1 MTKENT
7 ARTILL
13 IEDNPE
19 MRENTS
25 EILELAGYHV
35 ITAENGK
42 KGVDLALKH
51 LPEMVICDVMMPVL
65 DGYGV
70 LHILAKNPKTASIPF
85 IFLTA
90 KAEKEDF
97 RKGMNLGADDY
108 ITKPFSES
116 ELLDAISMRFSKSE
130 ALRKDFDKTVEGLN
144 DFMTRAES
152 FDALIKLTGDRKCKP
167 YKKKELIFSEGNYP
181 NGIYFVNK
189 GKVKT
194 YKVNED
200 GKEYITGLYKDGD
213 FIGYTAVLEDSN
225 FTESAA
231 ALEDSDVCQIQ
242 RQDFLTLL
250 YSNREVANKFI
261 KLLSD
266 NLIEKEERLLSLAY
280 NSVRKRVAEALLMLR
295 NRYMQEGSNE
305 FSIHISREDL
315 SNIVGTAT
323 ESLIRT
329 LSDFKDEGMIELKA
343 GQVRILD
350 PRKLEHMKF

>member
-1 MTKENT
+1 MRN
-7 ARTILL
+7 ILL

-19 MRENTS
+19 MRENTT

-35 ITAENGK
+35 HSAENGK
-42 KGVDLALKH
+42 IGVDLAQKN
-51 LPEMVICDVMMPVL
+51 LPDLIICDVMMPVL

-70 LHILAKNPKTASIPF
+70 LHILSKNSKTTGIPF

-108 ITKPFSES
+108 ITKPFNDV
-116 ELLDAISMRFSKSE
+116 ELLDAIETRF
-130 ALRKDFDKTVEGLN
+130 RKTELLKKEFAKNIDGLN
-144 DFMTRAES
+144 EFMNKVES
-152 FDALIKLTGDRKCKP
+152 FDALIKLTGDRKCRP
-167 YKKKELIFSEGNYP
+167 YKKKELIFSEGSHP
-181 NGIYFVNK
+181 SGVFFINK
-189 GKVKT
+189 GKIKT
-194 YKVNED
+194 FKTNED
-200 GKEYITGLYKDGD
+200 GKEYITGLFKEGD

-225 FTESAA
+225 FTESAT
-231 ALEDSDVCQIQ
+231 ALEDADVCLIQ

-266 NLIEKEERLLSLAY
+266 NLIEKEDRLLSLAY

-295 NRYMQEGSNE
+295 ERYKVENNDD

-343 GQVRILD
+343 GQVKIVD
-350 PRKLEHMKF
+350 VRKLEHMKF

>member
-1 MTKENT
+1 MK
-7 ARTILL
+7 TILL
-13 IEDNPE
+13 IEDNLE

-25 EILELAGYHV
+25 EILELAGYKV
-35 ITAENGK
+35 ISAENGK
-42 KGVDLALKH
+42 IGVDLAIKH
-51 LPEMVICDVMMPVL
+51 APDLIICDVMMPEL

-70 LHILAKNPKTASIPF
+70 LHILGKNAKTAGIPF

-90 KAEKEDF
+90 KAEKDDF

-108 ITKPFSES
+108 ITKPFNDV
-116 ELLDAISMRFSKSE
+116 ELLDAIETRF
-130 ALRKDFDKTVEGLN
+130 RKTDLLKKEFSRDLEGLN
-144 DFMTRAES
+144 DFMTKVES
-152 FDALIKLTGDRKCKP
+152 FDALIKLTGDRKTKN
-167 YKKKELIFSEGNYP
+167 YKKKEIIFSEGNHP
-181 NGIYFVNK
+181 GGVYFINK

-194 YKVNED
+194 WKSNED

-213 FIGYTAVLEDSN
+213 FIGYIALLEDGN

-231 ALEDSDVCQIQ
+231 ALEESEICLIQ
-242 RQDFLTLL
+242 RQDFLSLL

-266 NLIEKEERLLSLAY
+266 DLIEKEERLLSLAY

-295 NRYMQEGSNE
+295 SRYKEQNKDE

-329 LSDFKDEGMIELKA
+329 LSDFKEEGLIELKA
-343 GQVRILD
+343 GQVRIID

>member
-1 MTKENT
+1 M
-7 ARTILL
+7 L

-19 MRENTS
+19 MRENTT
-25 EILELAGYHV
+25 EILELAGYRV
-35 ITAENGK
+35 ISAENGK
-42 KGVDLALKH
+42 VGVDYAQKN
-51 LPEMVICDVMMPVL
+51 LPDLIICDVMMPEL

-70 LHILAKNPKTASIPF
+70 LHILSKNASTRGIPF

-108 ITKPFSES
+108 ITKPFNDV
-116 ELLDAISMRFSKSE
+116 ELLDAIETRFKKIDLLKKEFSKNI
-130 ALRKDFDKTVEGLN
+130 EGLN
-144 DFMTRAES
+144 EFINKAES
-152 FDALIKLTGDRKCKP
+152 FDALIKLTGDRKCKN
-167 YKKKELIFSEGNYP
+167 YKKKEIIFSEGSHP
-181 NGIYFVNK
+181 GGVYFINK

-194 YKVNED
+194 YKSNED
-200 GKEYITGLYKDGD
+200 GKEYITGLFKEGD
-213 FIGYTAVLEDSN
+213 FIGYTAVLEDNN
-225 FTESAA
+225 FSETAA
-231 ALEDSDVCQIQ
+231 ALEEAEVCLIQ

-266 NLIEKEERLLSLAY
+266 NLIEKEDRLLSLAY

-295 NRYMQEGSNE
+295 ERYKEKNNDD

-343 GQVRILD
+343 GQVKILD
-350 PRKLEHMKF
+350 ARKLEHMKF

>member
-1 MTKENT
+1 MK
-7 ARTILL
+7 TILL
-13 IEDNPE
+13 IEDNTE

-25 EILELAGYHV
+25 EILELAGYNV
-35 ITAENGK
+35 IAAENGK
-42 KGVDLALKH
+42 FGVDQAVKH
-51 LPEMVICDVMMPVL
+51 LPDLVVCDVMMPEL

-70 LHILAKNPKTASIPF
+70 LHILSKNPKTAGIPF

-108 ITKPFSES
+108 ITKPFNDV
-116 ELLDAISMRFSKSE
+116 ELLDAIETRF
-130 ALRKDFDKTVEGLN
+130 RKTELLKKEFSRNIEGLN
-144 DFMTRAES
+144 EFINKVES
-152 FDALIKLTGDRKCKP
+152 FDALIKLTGDRKCKL
-167 YKKKELIFSEGNYP
+167 YKKKEIIFSEGNHP
-181 NGIYFVNK
+181 GGVFFINK

-194 YKVNED
+194 FKSNED
-200 GKEYITGLYKDGD
+200 GKEYITGLFKEGD
-213 FIGYTAVLEDSN
+213 FIGYTAILEDSN

-231 ALEDSDVCQIQ
+231 ALEEAEVCLIQ
-242 RQDFLTLL
+242 RQDFLALL

-266 NLIEKEERLLSLAY
+266 NLVEKEDRLLSLAY

-295 NRYMQEGSNE
+295 ERYKEQNKDE

-329 LSDFKDEGMIELKA
+329 LSDFKDEGLIELKA
-343 GQVRILD
+343 GQVRIVD

>member
-1 MTKENT
+1 MKN
-7 ARTILL
+7 ILL

-25 EILELAGYHV
+25 EILELAGYKV
-35 ITAENGK
+35 SSAENGK
-42 KGVDLALKH
+42 IGVDLAIKQSPDL
-51 LPEMVICDVMMPVL
+51 VICDVMMPEL

-70 LHILAKNPKTASIPF
+70 LHILSKNPKTSGIPF

-90 KAEKEDF
+90 KAEKDDF

-108 ITKPFSES
+108 ITKPFSDV
-116 ELLDAISMRFSKSE
+116 ELLDAIETRF
-130 ALRKDFDKTVEGLN
+130 RKTELLKKEFTRDLEGLS
-144 DFMTRAES
+144 DFMNRAES
-152 FDALIKLTGDRKCKP
+152 FDALIKLTGDRKCKM
-167 YKKKELIFSEGNYP
+167 YKKKENIFSEGNHP
-181 NGIYFVNK
+181 GGVFFINK

-194 YKVNED
+194 FKSNED

-225 FTESAA
+225 FTESAT
-231 ALEDSDVCQIQ
+231 ALEEAEVCMIQ
-242 RQDFLTLL
+242 RNDFLTLL
-250 YSNREVANKFI
+250 YSNREVSNKFI
-261 KLLSD
+261 KLLSND
-266 NLIEKEERLLSLAY
+266 LIEKEERLLSLAY

-295 NRYMQEGSNE
+295 ARYMESNKDD

-329 LSDFKDEGMIELKA
+329 LSDFKDEGLIELKA

>member
-1 MTKENT
+1 MKN
-7 ARTILL
+7 ILL

-19 MRENTS
+19 MRENTA
-25 EILELAGYHV
+25 EILELAGYNV
-35 ITAENGK
+35 TTAENGK
-42 KGVDLALKH
+42 TGVDSALKKTPD
-51 LPEMVICDVMMPVL
+51 LIICDVMMPEL

-70 LHILAKNPKTASIPF
+70 LHILGKNPKTAGIPF

-90 KAEKEDF
+90 KAEKDDF

-108 ITKPFSES
+108 ITKPFNDV
-116 ELLDAISMRFSKSE
+116 ELLDAIETRFRKTESLKKEFSK
-130 ALRKDFDKTVEGLN
+130 DINGLN
-144 DFMTRAES
+144 DFFNKAES
-152 FDALIKLTGDRKCKP
+152 FDALIKLTGDRKCKT
-167 YKKKELIFSEGNYP
+167 YKKKEMIFSEGTHP
-181 NGIYFVNK
+181 GGIYFVNK

-194 YKVNED
+194 FKSNED
-200 GKEYITGLYKDGD
+200 GKEYITGLFKEGD
-213 FIGYTAVLEDSN
+213 FIGYTAILEDQN
-225 FTESAA
+225 FSESAA
-231 ALEDSDVCQIQ
+231 ALEESELCMIQ

-266 NLIEKEERLLSLAY
+266 NLLEKEERLLSLAY

-295 NRYMQEGSNE
+295 DRYRDKQEND

-329 LSDFKDEGMIELKA
+329 LSDFKDEGLIELKA
-343 GQVRILD
+343 GQVRIVD

>member
-1 MTKENT
+1 MK
-7 ARTILL
+7 TILL
-13 IEDNPE
+13 IEDNLE

-25 EILELAGYHV
+25 EILELAGYKV
-35 ITAENGK
+35 ISAENGK
-42 KGVDLALKH
+42 IGVDLAIKH
-51 LPEMVICDVMMPVL
+51 APDLIICDVMMPEL

-70 LHILAKNPKTASIPF
+70 LHILSKNAKTAGIPF

-90 KAEKEDF
+90 KAEKDDF

-108 ITKPFSES
+108 ITKPFNDV
-116 ELLDAISMRFSKSE
+116 ELLDAIETRFRKTD
-130 ALRKDFDKTVEGLN
+130 LLKKDFSRDLDGLN
-144 DFMTRAES
+144 DFMTKVES
-152 FDALIKLTGDRKCKP
+152 FDALIKLTGDRKTKN
-167 YKKKELIFSEGNYP
+167 YKKKEIIFSEGNHP
-181 NGIYFVNK
+181 GGVYFINK

-194 YKVNED
+194 YKSNED

-213 FIGYTAVLEDSN
+213 FIGYIALLEDGN

-231 ALEDSDVCQIQ
+231 ALEESEICLIQ
-242 RQDFLTLL
+242 RQDFLALL

-266 NLIEKEERLLSLAY
+266 DLIEKEERLLSLAY

-295 NRYMQEGSNE
+295 SRYKEQNRDE

-329 LSDFKDEGMIELKA
+329 LSDFKEEGLIELKA
-343 GQVRILD
+343 GQVRIID

>member
-1 MTKENT
+1 MRN
-7 ARTILL
+7 ILL

-19 MRENTS
+19 MRENTT

-35 ITAENGK
+35 VSAENGK
-42 KGVDLALKH
+42 IGVDLALKSTPD
-51 LPEMVICDVMMPVL
+51 LIICDVMMPEL

-70 LHILAKNPKTASIPF
+70 LHILSKNAKTTGIPF

-108 ITKPFSES
+108 ITKPFNDV
-116 ELLDAISMRFSKSE
+116 ELLDAIETRF
-130 ALRKDFDKTVEGLN
+130 RKTELLKKEFAKNIDGLN
-144 DFMTRAES
+144 EFINKVES
-152 FDALIKLTGDRKCKP
+152 FDALIKLTGDRKCRP
-167 YKKKELIFSEGNYP
+167 YKKKEIIFSEGSHP
-181 NGIYFVNK
+181 GGVYFINR
-189 GKVKT
+189 GKIKT
-194 YKVNED
+194 FKSNED
-200 GKEYITGLYKDGD
+200 GKEYITGLFKEGD
-213 FIGYTAVLEDSN
+213 FIGYTAVLEDGN

-231 ALEDSDVCQIQ
+231 SLEDSEVCLIQ

-295 NRYMQEGSNE
+295 ERYKEKNNDD

-329 LSDFKDEGMIELKA
+329 LSDFKEEGMIELKA
-343 GQVRILD
+343 GQVKIID
-350 PRKLEHMKF
+350 ARKLEHMKF

>member
-1 MTKENT
+1 MKTV
-7 ARTILL
+7 LL
-13 IEDNPE
+13 IEDNRE
-19 MRENTS
+19 MRENTT
-25 EILELAGYHV
+25 EILELAGHKV

-42 KGVDLALKH
+42 IGVDLAVKH
-51 LPEMVICDVMMPVL
+51 MPDIIVCDVMMPEL

-70 LHILAKNPKTASIPF
+70 LHILSKNSKTSGIPF

-90 KAEKEDF
+90 KAEKDDF

-108 ITKPFSES
+108 ITKPFNDV
-116 ELLDAISMRFSKSE
+116 ELLDAIETRLRKTESLKKEFSKNI
-130 ALRKDFDKTVEGLN
+130 EGLN
-144 DFMTRAES
+144 DFINNAES
-152 FDALIKLTGDRKCKP
+152 FDALIKLTGERKCKT
-167 YKKKELIFSEGNYP
+167 YSKKEIIFSEGSHP
-181 NGIYFVNK
+181 GGVYFVNS
-189 GKVKT
+189 GTVKT

-200 GKEYITGLYKDGD
+200 GKEYITGLFKEGE
-213 FIGYTAVLEDSN
+213 FIGYTAVLEDGN
-225 FTESAA
+225 FSETAA
-231 ALEDSDVCQIQ
+231 AMEESEVCLIQ

-261 KLLSD
+261 KLLSN

-295 NRYMQEGSNE
+295 DRYKKDNKNDD

-329 LSDFKDEGMIELKA
+329 LSDFKSEGMIELKA
-343 GQVRILD
+343 GQVKIVD
-350 PRKLEHMKF
+350 ARKLEHMKF

>member
-1 MTKENT
+1 M
-7 ARTILL
+7 L

-19 MRENTS
+19 MRENTT

-35 ITAENGK
+35 ISAENGK
-42 KGVDLALKH
+42 TGVDFAQKH
-51 LPEMVICDVMMPVL
+51 LPDLIISDVMMPEL

-70 LHILAKNPKTASIPF
+70 LHILSKNAATRSIPF

-108 ITKPFSES
+108 ITKPFNDL
-116 ELLDAISMRFSKSE
+116 ELLDAIETRFRKTELLKKEFSKNI
-130 ALRKDFDKTVEGLN
+130 EGLN
-144 DFMTRAES
+144 EFINRVES
-152 FDALIKLTGDRKCKP
+152 FDALIKLTGDRKCKN
-167 YKKKELIFSEGNYP
+167 YKKKEIIFSEGSHP
-181 NGIYFVNK
+181 GGVYFINK

-194 YKVNED
+194 YKSNED
-200 GKEYITGLYKDGD
+200 GKEYITGLFKEGD
-213 FIGYTAVLEDSN
+213 FIGYTAVLEDDN
-225 FTESAA
+225 FTETAA
-231 ALEDSDVCQIQ
+231 ALEDAEVCLIQ

-266 NLIEKEERLLSLAY
+266 NLIEKEDRLLSLAY

-295 NRYMQEGSNE
+295 DRYKEKTNDD

-343 GQVRILD
+343 GQVKILD
-350 PRKLEHMKF
+350 ARKLEHMKF

>member
-1 MTKENT
+1 MKS
-7 ARTILL
+7 ILL
-13 IEDNPE
+13 IEDNLE

-25 EILELAGYHV
+25 EILELAGYQV
-35 ITAENGK
+35 ISAENGK
-42 KGVDLALKH
+42 TGVDMATRNQPDLI
-51 LPEMVICDVMMPVL
+51 VCDVMMPEL

-70 LHILAKNPKTASIPF
+70 LHILGKNPKTAGIPF

-108 ITKPFSES
+108 ITKPFNDV
-116 ELLDAISMRFSKSE
+116 ELLDAIEMRFRKTDL
-130 ALRKDFDKTVEGLN
+130 LRKEFSKDVEGLN
-144 DFMTRAES
+144 DFMNKAES
-152 FDALIKLTGDRKCKP
+152 FDALIKLTGDRKVKH
-167 YKKKELIFSEGNYP
+167 YKKKDLIFSEGNYP
-181 NGIYFVNK
+181 PGVYFINK

-194 YKVNED
+194 FKSNED
-200 GKEYITGLYKDGD
+200 GKEYITGLYKEGD
-213 FIGYTAVLEDSN
+213 FIGYTALLEDGN

-231 ALEDSDVCQIQ
+231 ALEDSEISLIQ

-250 YSNREVANKFI
+250 YTNREVANKFI

-295 NRYMQEGSNE
+295 DRYKEENKDE

-343 GQVRILD
+343 GLVKIVD
-350 PRKLEHMKF
+350 ARKLEHMKF